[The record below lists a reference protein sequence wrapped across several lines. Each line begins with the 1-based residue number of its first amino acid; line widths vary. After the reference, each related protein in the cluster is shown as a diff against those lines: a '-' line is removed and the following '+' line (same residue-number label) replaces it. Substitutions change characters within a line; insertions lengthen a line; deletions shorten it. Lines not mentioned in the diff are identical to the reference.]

1 MKIFNKY
8 ILGSLLFGAA
18 TLSLTSCDLDEYNPS
33 GQGADEVF
41 ATPQGMEYLVN
52 QMYYNFRWKYY
63 GREDPVLY
71 MEGSADIWQNIANSA
86 SNYEYGMQM
95 TRCVNLA
102 GDRGQ
107 IANVWNRVYD
117 NINDANAVIN
127 RIKNVVWT
135 PEDEAK
141 KVPQDFEGEARF
153 MRSYCYWW
161 LVEFFG
167 DIEKRTEETS
177 SPTFSAVRTDRKVI
191 YDEVIIPDAKKAA
204 ELLPVNPYN
213 GNVGR
218 STKKAAKAL
227 LARVLLTRAQYE
239 AQGSNEQKKFY
250 EQARDAALDVINSK
264 SALGIKLYNTYDEI
278 WQAKNNKTNTEYLWV
293 TSFAEN
299 SALDA
304 DSKPNRLHMYFSP
317 ILVDQ
322 AGIQNFYTTT
332 LASWEYPKE
341 GAKLM
346 PSYYFTQLWEDWDL
360 RYDVIF
366 QEDFNEL
373 RRANGTYTWV
383 ESMASRFST
392 DPEIVSTLVGKQ
404 VKSGQ
409 PVLKFTKSHISRA
422 EKLEYAKKGVAVV
435 DVDMLYNTSDITA
448 LGGARVR
455 NHIANYG
462 PVDPTTTSYIAGSFP
477 RFQKYRIY
485 DKTDANGTKLLSD
498 PTGQFGFADVPVMRY
513 AEMPLIAAECYIGLG
528 DAGAAAD
535 IINKEIRNARIVKP
549 GHDINEAKVKASQM
563 TIDWIMEERARE
575 LCGEWLRWF
584 DMKRVYGSQGKFAS
598 TIVGRNPS
606 MRNDDNARQEFNTLW
621 PIPNTFLDKLTNA
634 DEFGQNP
641 GYSYGTK

>member
-8 ILGSLLFGAA
+8 IMGTLLLGAA
-18 TLSLTSCDLDEYNPS
+18 TLGFTSCDLDEYNPS
-33 GQGADEVF
+33 GEGADQVF

-71 MEGSADIWQNIANSA
+71 MEGSSDIWQNVCNSR
-86 SNYEYGMQM
+86 SNHEYGWQM
-95 TRCVNLA
+95 TRCVNLE

-117 NINDANAVIN
+117 NINDANAIIN
-127 RIKNVVWT
+127 RIDKVVGLSTAAKN
-135 PEDEAK
+135 
-141 KVPQDFEGEARF
+141 DFAGEAHF
-153 MRSYCYWW
+153 MRAYCYWW

-167 DIEKRTEETS
+167 DIEMRTQETS
-177 SPTFSAVRTDRKVI
+177 SPTFSAKRTDCKTI
-191 YDEVIIPDAKKAA
+191 YDEVIIKDAREAA
-204 ELLPVNPYN
+204 ELLPVDPYN

-218 STKKAAKAL
+218 STKKAAMAL

-239 AQGSNEQKKFY
+239 EAGSDKQKEFY
-250 EQARDAALDVINSK
+250 QAAYDAADAVMKAKKTLKITPYEN
-264 SALGIKLYNTYDEI
+264 YDDI
-278 WQAKNNKTNTEYLWV
+278 WKARNNKNNTEYLWV

-299 SALDA
+299 SALDT

-322 AGIQNFYTTT
+322 AGIQNFTTAT
-332 LASWEYPKE
+332 LSSWEYPKE

-373 RRANGTYTWV
+373 RRGNGTYTWT
-383 ESMASRFST
+383 EAMAQRFST
-392 DPEIVSTLVGKQ
+392 NPEIVKELTGKKVESGKQ
-404 VKSGQ
+404 
-409 PVLKFTKSHISRA
+409 VLKFTKSHISDA
-422 EKLEYAKKGVAVV
+422 EKMEYAKKGVAVV
-435 DVDMLYNTSDITA
+435 DVDMLYDTKDIST
-448 LGGARVR
+448 LGGAPVR
-455 NHIANYG
+455 NHLADYG
-462 PVDPTTTSYIAGSFP
+462 TVDPTTTSYIAGSFP

-485 DKTDANGTKLLSD
+485 DRDQPDGVKLLSD

-513 AEMPLIAAECYIGLG
+513 AEVPLIAAECQIGLG
-528 DAGAAAD
+528 DPGAAAT
-535 IINKEIRNARIVKP
+535 IINDEIRTARIVKP
-549 GHDINEAKVKASQM
+549 GYDKNVAKVKASDM

-584 DMKRVYGSQGKFAS
+584 DLKRVYGPQGKFAS
-598 TIVGRNPS
+598 TIIGRNPT
-606 MRNDDNARQEFNTLW
+606 MGHYADHYRQEFHSLW
-621 PIPNTFLDKLTNA
+621 PIPNTFLDKLTNPA
-634 DEFGQNP
+634 EFGQNP
-641 GYSYGTK
+641 GYAGPTRQ